1 VSTLLLDRPTRTTT
15 GDPILLHAFAR
26 RGRPL
31 TVGDLLR
38 AMTGTGSRLS
48 DVMELLAQ
56 GLADGFLRPRGFR
69 LDDAGR
75 PVGALLYELT
85 EPGWELVEVDRLAV

>member
-1 VSTLLLDRPTRTTT
+1 MSSLLLDQRPQT

-38 AMTGTGSRLS
+38 AMSGTGACLS
-48 DVMELLAQ
+48 DVMELLAG
-56 GLADGFLRPRGFR
+56 GLSGGRIAACGFR
-69 LDDAGR
+69 TDSAGAF
-75 PVGALLYELT
+75 VGGLQYELT
-85 EPGWELVEVDRLAV
+85 GDGWDAVEADRQAI

>member
-1 VSTLLLDRPTRTTT
+1 VSTLLLDRPVT

-31 TVGDLLR
+31 TVSDLLR
-38 AMTGTGSRLS
+38 VMAGTGSRLS

-56 GLADGFLRPRGFR
+56 ALSDGLLVSRGHRTDHVGRPIGA
-69 LDDAGR
+69 LSYELSDAGWDA
-75 PVGALLYELT
+75 VEL
-85 EPGWELVEVDRLAV
+85 DRMAA

>member
-1 VSTLLLDRPTRTTT
+1 MSALALHPPAT

-31 TVGDLLR
+31 TVSDLLR
-38 AMTGTGSRLS
+38 AMDGTGARLS
-48 DVMELLAQ
+48 DVLEMLARGLRDGLLA
-56 GLADGFLRPRGFR
+56 PRGFR
-69 LDDAGR
+69 TDAAGR

-85 EPGWELVEVDRLAV
+85 GPGWELVEADRRC

>member
-1 VSTLLLDRPTRTTT
+1 MSTLLLDRPTT

-31 TVGDLLR
+31 TVSDLLR
-38 AMTGTGSRLS
+38 AMSGTGARLS

-56 GLADGFLRPRGFR
+56 GITGGLLSPRGFR
-69 LDDAGR
+69 TDDGGH

-85 EPGWELVEVDRLAV
+85 EPGWDAVELDRMVA